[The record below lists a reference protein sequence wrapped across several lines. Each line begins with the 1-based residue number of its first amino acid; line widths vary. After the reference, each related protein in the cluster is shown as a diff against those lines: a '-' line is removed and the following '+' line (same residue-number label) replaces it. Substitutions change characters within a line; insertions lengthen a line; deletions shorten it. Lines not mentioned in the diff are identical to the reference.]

1 MKLLTRAKNW
11 LKTKTI
17 SLKDWIRSKLY
28 NPTKS
33 SLSFG
38 LGALSG
44 LIILALSFVIPIFI
58 WFMFIDAL
66 LFSAVTALLGA
77 GLLGTFAY
85 LMATFIGVY
94 LVASTCSNVMANI
107 CAVRPKRHLHVA

>member
-1 MKLLTRAKNW
+1 MKLLARAKTW
-11 LKTKTI
+11 LKTKTT

-28 NPTKS
+28 NPAKS

-44 LIILALSFVIPIFI
+44 LVILALSFVIPIFI

-66 LFSAVTALLGA
+66 LFAATTALLGA

-94 LVASTCSNVMANI
+94 ILASMCSSVVANI
-107 CAVRPKRHLHVA
+107 CTIRPKRHLRIA